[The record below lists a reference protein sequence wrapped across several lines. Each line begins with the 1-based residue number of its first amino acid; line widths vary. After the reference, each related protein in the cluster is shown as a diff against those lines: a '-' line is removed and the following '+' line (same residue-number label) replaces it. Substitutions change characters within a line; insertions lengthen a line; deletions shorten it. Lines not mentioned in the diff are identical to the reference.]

1 MTRCLLFFLF
11 LFCLL
16 SGSSQVINYGNNPHA
31 GKYLRVDDA
40 TLYYE
45 VYGTGRPLLLLHGD
59 TFGYISEF
67 EQYIPILA
75 KEFKVIIPAMRG
87 HGKSEIGTKK
97 YSYKLFA
104 EDVLAIL
111 HKESIDKVA
120 VMGFS
125 AGATTA
131 YYLAAHY
138 PESIKKAVVL
148 AGAIDTSCYR
158 PGVIEDL
165 KNKTGDDYEKMLPEL
180 VLERK
185 KLMPKPNSYNE
196 LIQKLKDAWLQ
207 PVYVEEVKLKE
218 VKCPVLIVGGD
229 RDEYMA
235 VESFVR
241 IQQLIPAS
249 QLAIL
254 PNCNHVGLL
263 FYPEMVNLMVLPF
276 LLKE

>member
-1 MTRCLLFFLF
+1 MKGSL
-11 LFCLL
+11 LFCLSLFSVL
-16 SGSSQVINYGNNPHA
+16 SVNSQVINYGNNPHA
-31 GKYLRVDDA
+31 GKYLRVEDA

-45 VYGTGRPLLLLHGD
+45 EYGTGKPLLLLHGD

-67 EQYIPILA
+67 EQYIPILT
-75 KEFKVIIPAMRG
+75 KEFKVIIPALRG
-87 HGKSEIGTKK
+87 HGKSEIGTNK

-104 EDVLAIL
+104 GDVVAIL
-111 HKESIDKVA
+111 NKESIDKVA
-120 VMGFS
+120 IIGFS

-131 YYLAAHY
+131 YYLAAFY
-138 PESIKKAVVL
+138 PDRVTKAVAM
-148 AGAIDTSCYR
+148 AGAIDTSSYK
-158 PGVIEDL
+158 PGILEDL
-165 KNKTGDDYEKMLPEL
+165 KNTTGDAYEQMVPEL
-180 VLERK
+180 VKERK
-185 KLMPKPNSYNE
+185 KLMPKPDSYNE

-207 PVYVEEVKLKE
+207 PVYVEEQKLKE

-263 FYPEMVNLMVLPF
+263 FYPEMVNLIVLPF
-276 LLKE
+276 LLND

>member
-1 MTRCLLFFLF
+1 MIRLLIFFLF
-11 LFCLL
+11 LSFGL
-16 SGSSQVINYGNNPHA
+16 SVSSQVINYGNNPQA
-31 GKYLRVDDA
+31 GKYLLVEDA

-45 VYGTGRPLLLLHGD
+45 VYGTGKPLLLLHGD
-59 TFGYISEF
+59 TFGYITEF

-104 EDVLAIL
+104 QDVLAIL
-111 HKESIDKVA
+111 HKEEIDKIA
-120 VMGFS
+120 IMGFS

-131 YYLAAHY
+131 CYLAAYY

-148 AGAIDTSCYR
+148 AGAIDTSSYK
-158 PGVIEDL
+158 PGILNDL
-165 KNKTGDDYEKMLPEL
+165 KSKTGDAYEQMLPEL
-180 VLERK
+180 VKDRK
-185 KLMPKPNSYNE
+185 KLMPKPNSFNE
-196 LIQKLKDAWLQ
+196 LIQKLKEAWLQ

-235 VESFVR
+235 VENFDR
-241 IQQLIPAS
+241 IHQLIPTS

-254 PNCNHVGLL
+254 PNCNHIGLL
-263 FYPEMVNLMVLPF
+263 FYPEMVKLIVLPF
-276 LLKE
+276 LLND

>member
-1 MTRCLLFFLF
+1 MIRLLFFFLF
-11 LFCLL
+11 LSFGL
-16 SGSSQVINYGNNPHA
+16 SVSSQVINYGNNPQV
-31 GKYLRVDDA
+31 GKYLRVEDA

-45 VYGTGRPLLLLHGD
+45 VYGTGKPLLLLHGD

-104 EDVLAIL
+104 EDALAIL
-111 HKESIDKVA
+111 HKEGIEMVA
-120 VMGFS
+120 VVGFS

-131 YYLAAHY
+131 YYLAAFY
-138 PESIKKAVVL
+138 PERVTKAVAM
-148 AGAIDTSCYR
+148 AGAIDTSSYK
-158 PGVIEDL
+158 PGILAGL
-165 KNKTGDDYEKMLPEL
+165 KNTTGNEYEQMVPEL
-180 VLERK
+180 VRERK
-185 KLMPKPNSYNE
+185 MLMPKANSYNE

-207 PVYVEEVKLKE
+207 PVYVEEQKLRE

-229 RDEYMA
+229 RDEYMS

-241 IQQLIPAS
+241 IQQLISAS

-263 FYPEMVNLMVLPF
+263 FYLEMINLMVLPF
-276 LLKE
+276 LLND

>member
-1 MTRCLLFFLF
+1 MKGFLLFTLF
-11 LFCLL
+11 LFFRQ
-16 SGSSQVINYGNNPHA
+16 SVSSQVINYGNNPQA
-31 GKYLRVDDA
+31 GKYIRVEDA

-45 VYGTGRPLLLLHGD
+45 VYGTGKPLLLLHGD

-75 KEFKVIIPAMRG
+75 KKFKVIIPAMRG
-87 HGKSEIGTKK
+87 HGKSEIGIKK

-104 EDVLAIL
+104 RDVLAIL
-111 HKESIDKVA
+111 HKEGIDKVA

-131 YYLAAHY
+131 CYLAAHY

-148 AGAIDTSCYR
+148 AGAIDTSSYK
-158 PGVIEDL
+158 PGILADL
-165 KNKTGDDYEKMLPEL
+165 INTTGDEYEQMLPEL
-180 VLERK
+180 VKERK

-196 LIQKLKDAWLQ
+196 LIQKLKEAWLQ